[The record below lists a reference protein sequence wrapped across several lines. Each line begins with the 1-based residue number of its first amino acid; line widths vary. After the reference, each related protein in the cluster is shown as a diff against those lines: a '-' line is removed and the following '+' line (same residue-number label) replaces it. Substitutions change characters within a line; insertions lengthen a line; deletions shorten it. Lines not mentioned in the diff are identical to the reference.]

1 MYLNQSM
8 KSFQYLNVFKISF
21 LCSLYNVTKEEDM
34 KQIIKNFI
42 ENKYTEWFLIFLILV
57 NIICLGLETDKT
69 IYINYKLIFN
79 KIELISIIIFTIE
92 YILRLI
98 ILDNFKQVLKPLMI
112 IDFLSITPFYL
123 PIKVD
128 LRILRIFR
136 LFRILRIFKLARY
149 FEALQRIC
157 NVINR
162 KRIEL
167 ISIFGVLLFLMF
179 VSSFLMFYAE
189 AEAQPEVF
197 HNILDTFW
205 WSLVTFTTVGYGD
218 VYPITA
224 MGKILSGIIV
234 LIGIMLFALPTSILT
249 AEFMNEFNSD
259 KK

>member
-1 MYLNQSM
+1 
-8 KSFQYLNVFKISF
+8 
-21 LCSLYNVTKEEDM
+21 M
-34 KQIIKNFI
+34 KQIIKKFI
-42 ENKYTEWFLIFLILV
+42 ENKYTEWFLVLLIII
-57 NIICLGLETDKT
+57 NIICLGFETDKT
-69 IYINYKLIFN
+69 ICATYKLLFN
-79 KIELISIIIFTIE
+79 KIELISVIIFTIE

-98 ILDNFKQVLKPLMI
+98 VLDNLKQALKPLMI
-112 IDFLSITPFYL
+112 IDLLSIAPFYL

-128 LRILRIFR
+128 LRILRAFR

-149 FEALQRIC
+149 FDALQMIG

-179 VSSFLMFYAE
+179 ISSFLMFYAE
-189 AEAQPEVF
+189 SEAQPEAF

-224 MGKILSGIIV
+224 IGKILSGIIV